1 MEDKSEKGPKTLF
14 FVEPKSTEAAERIGV
29 YLAERGLTDN
39 WREDVEDTDGGLH
52 NGWDRLNLA
61 TARLI
66 RSMQRQDSRVLVGY
80 WVHEDTSGS
89 RLRSANFI
97 VVVAP
102 SLRTRRTKEYLAAKK
117 AILCRASA

>member
-29 YLAERGLTDN
+29 YLAEHGLTDN

-89 RLRSANFI
+89 RLKSANFI
-97 VVVAP
+97 IIVAP
-102 SLRTRRTKEYLAAKK
+102 RLQVRRTKKYKVVK
-117 AILCRASA
+117 GAIPRQASV